1 MTEEIKTVVEVDC
14 TTGEQTVRAMT
25 EEELADLAITTA
37 QAQER
42 DEALRLERLAFE
54 EARASALAKL
64 TSLGLSEDELKA
76 IVG

>member
-25 EEELADLAITTA
+25 TEELADLAITTA

>member
-1 MTEEIKTVVEVDC
+1 MN
-14 TTGEQTVRAMT
+14 A
-25 EEELADLAITTA
+25 EELADLAISTA
-37 QAQER
+37 QAEAR
-42 DEALRLERLAFE
+42 DEAFRVERLAFE

>member
-1 MTEEIKTVVEVDC
+1 MTEETKTVVEVNC
-14 TTGEQTVRAMT
+14 TTGEQVVRAMT
-25 EEELADLAITTA
+25 AEELADLAISTA
-37 QAQER
+37 QAEAR
-42 DEALRLERLAFE
+42 DEALRVERLAFE